1 MAENTK
7 IEWTDHTFNPWE
19 GCQKVGAG
27 CDHCYAETRNAR
39 FAGGQAVNW
48 GPGAPRRRTSAS
60 NWRKPL
66 AWNANHEEFF
76 AKHGR
81 RQRVFCA
88 SLADVFDNAVDPQ
101 WRVDLFSLILKTPN
115 IDWLL
120 LTKRIG
126 VVPKLLDE
134 SIRHIESLPDWTDE
148 KPHPLEAVRNMLAD
162 WVLLRKPPKNVW
174 LGATIVNQEEADRDI
189 PKLLS
194 VAAAVHFLSM
204 EPLLG
209 PVDLRNLAVGE
220 GELDALKPDTW
231 EEAIEQWRDT
241 DEDWVAQF
249 EDWFDVNLSDGLSG
263 PMHSRIDWVI
273 VGGESGPG
281 ARPMSP
287 DWARA
292 LRDQCQAAGVPF
304 LFKQWGEWVPML
316 GQVEGVPVRE
326 KSTTPDGWVMGYAGK
341 KAAGRQLDGQTHDG
355 FPAQEVQAA

>member
-27 CDHCYAETRNAR
+27 CLHCYAETRNAR
-39 FAGGQAVNW
+39 FAGGQAVNF
-48 GPGAPRRRTSAS
+48 GPGAPRRRTTAA

-115 IDWLL
+115 LDWLL

-162 WVLLRKPPKNVW
+162 WVLLRKPPKNIW

-209 PVDLRNLAVGE
+209 PVDLTGE
-220 GELDALKPDTW
+220 YLKAKLGEYPFK
-231 EEAIEQWRDT
+231 
-241 DEDWVAQF
+241 
-249 EDWFDVNLSDGLSG
+249 GL
-263 PMHSRIDWVI
+263 PAEHRTQLLEMLDWVI

-304 LFKQWGEWVPML
+304 FFKQWGEWSP
-316 GQVEGVPVRE
+316 
-326 KSTTPDGWVMGYAGK
+326 GYAEHGNDLGYDAIVDAVQHEWPEGHCSFKVGK